1 MTDITEKTLIA
12 QRIGQLEPLAVR
24 GIKTRPDNRQLSARW
39 LSGTFLTGITSS
51 VLMGVAL
58 FAALTTGEAIETP
71 LTDQSANTLRAV
83 SGNGAKGNRL
93 ISNFVIPQPS
103 DRQRMELSTL
113 IRSNERSIVRSTPF
127 MLAKIDLAAS
137 RSTQRNY
144 PRFDPL
150 KVFQRATSKV
160 KGAEGTIY
168 GAALDSNV
176 TLANSP
182 FSSEGKRFDR
192 SNLPNTD
199 DIERVVR
206 TQAVLLD
213 EGVTQSAALSYINPE
228 RFADFSNAPS
238 LGSALN
244 ARIVPE
250 NVSVS
255 SRVSNADGAADSETF
270 NEIFIPIEA
279 KSSFLDAFAKGGLDE
294 AIAQNMANSLA
305 IVLKEENLD
314 RGMILRASVVT
325 SVLDG
330 ETSQLIVRASIY
342 QGNDHVLTVSLN
354 DNDQFVPA
362 REPEIPAD
370 LDLATASPKAKT
382 NNGKKSA
389 TIYDAIYRSAF
400 AYGAT
405 DVMAEQLIKLF
416 ASEVDYRSGV
426 RGTDRLEIFFS
437 HPDEGGRAT
446 DASAMLYIKA
456 KFGSKTHTFY
466 SFKMADGSVDFFTPE
481 GRSGRPFLLRNPVPS
496 GRFRSGFGMRRHPVT
511 RVYKRHTGV
520 DWSAPRGTPILASGD
535 GVVERAAW
543 AGGYGKQIKLKHANG
558 YVSSYSHQTKFARG
572 IKQGVRVRQGQVI
585 GYVGTTGLS
594 TGNHLHYELI
604 VNGNKVDPM
613 RVRLPVGRVLKGAE
627 LERFQDERDR
637 IDALLNEGGDA
648 TKLASVN

>member
-1 MTDITEKTLIA
+1 MTDITEKSLIA
-12 QRIGQLEPLAVR
+12 QRIGQMEPLAVR
-24 GIKTRPDNRQLSARW
+24 GTKARPDNRQISARW

-51 VLMGVAL
+51 ILMGVAL

-71 LTDQSANTLRAV
+71 LTEDASNSLRSV

-93 ISNFVIPQPS
+93 ISNFVVPQPS
-103 DRQRMELSTL
+103 DRKRMELSTL

-137 RSTQRNY
+137 RAKQRNY
-144 PRFDPL
+144 PSFDPL
-150 KVFQRATSKV
+150 NVFQRTKTKL

-168 GAALDSNV
+168 GVAIDNNV
-176 TLANSP
+176 ALANSP
-182 FSSEGKRFDR
+182 FSSAGRKFDR
-192 SNLPNTD
+192 SNLPNTG

-213 EGVTQSAALSYINPE
+213 EGVTQSAALSFVNPE
-228 RFADFSNAPS
+228 RFADFSAAS
-238 LGSALN
+238 VLGTALN

-250 NVSVS
+250 NVSVA
-255 SRVSNADGAADSETF
+255 SRVSNADDAIDREVF
-270 NEIFIPIEA
+270 NEVFIPIE
-279 KSSFLDAFAKGGLDE
+279 KDMSYSDAFAKGGLDQE
-294 AIAQNMANSLA
+294 VSNDMASSLA
-305 IVLKEENLD
+305 IVLKKEALQ
-314 RGMILRASVVT
+314 RGSILRAGVIT
-325 SVLDG
+325 TNLDG
-330 ETSQLIVRASIY
+330 EEEQFIVRASVY
-342 QGNDHVLTVSLN
+342 QGDDHVMTVSLN

-362 REPEIPAD
+362 KEPEVPLD
-370 LDLATASPKAKT
+370 LDLATTSPKAAT
-382 NNGKKSA
+382 NTGKKSA

-405 DVMAEQLIKLF
+405 DAMAEQLIKLF

-426 RGTDRLEIFFS
+426 RASDRLELFFS
-437 HPDEGGRAT
+437 HPDDEGRAT
-446 DASAMLYIKA
+446 EQSAMLYVKA

-466 SFKMADGSVDFFTPE
+466 SFKMADGTVDFFSPE

-520 DWSAPRGTPILASGD
+520 DWSAPRGTPILAAGD
-535 GVVERAAW
+535 GTVERAAW
-543 AGGYGKQIKLKHANG
+543 AGGYGKQIKIRHANG
-558 YVSSYSHQTKFARG
+558 YVSSYSHQSRFGRG
-572 IKQGVRVRQGQVI
+572 IKTGSRVRQGQVI

-627 LERFQDERDR
+627 LARFQDERDR
-637 IDALLNEGGDA
+637 IDALLNEDDG
-648 TKLASVN
+648 TKLASAN